1 MPHEDND
8 VMQNAYICAMCMQT
22 SSEVFFR
29 KVNFWDKG
37 GRDAPPVFN
46 VDGVSYLYVKV
57 PLSLPSRLS
66 EGCWQKARE
75 SMCMYHASACLGG
88 ITCCPLRLLA

>member
-1 MPHEDND
+1 MGDCVPSPSL
-8 VMQNAYICAMCMQT
+8 QWLQT

-29 KVNFWDKG
+29 KVSFWDKG

-57 PLSLPSRLS
+57 PPRPPSCLLEEVGLP
-66 EGCWQKARE
+66 RE
-75 SMCMYHASACLGG
+75 SMCSMLHA
-88 ITCCPLRLLA
+88 

>member
-1 MPHEDND
+1 MCLR
-8 VMQNAYICAMCMQT
+8 CAALIVWKQFVGKSKEGDRVSSPSVQWLQT

-29 KVNFWDKG
+29 KVSFWDKG

-57 PLSLPSRLS
+57 PPRPHSCLL
-66 EGCWQKARE
+66 EGFYCPGTACTTQF
-75 SMCMYHASACLGG
+75 HA
-88 ITCCPLRLLA
+88 

>member
-1 MPHEDND
+1 VVTVLSHF
-8 VMQNAYICAMCMQT
+8 VMLQACA
-22 SSEVFFR
+22 EVFFR

-57 PLSLPSRLS
+57 SIL
-66 EGCWQKARE
+66 GC
-75 SMCMYHASACLGG
+75 S
-88 ITCCPLRLLA
+88 

>member
-1 MPHEDND
+1 MGDSVPSPS
-8 VMQNAYICAMCMQT
+8 VQWLQT

-29 KVNFWDKG
+29 KVSFWDKG

-57 PLSLPSRLS
+57 PLRPPSCLL
-66 EGCWQKARE
+66 EGVAPPRE
-75 SMCMYHASACLGG
+75 SMCSTMHA
-88 ITCCPLRLLA
+88 

>member
-1 MPHEDND
+1 MLNIVPCIW
-8 VMQNAYICAMCMQT
+8 VQT

-57 PLSLPSRLS
+57 SA
-66 EGCWQKARE
+66 ARTKQMSAVAIKECYE
-75 SMCMYHASACLGG
+75 SASTAPRILGESALA
-88 ITCCPLRLLA
+88 TCPAS

>member
-1 MPHEDND
+1 
-8 VMQNAYICAMCMQT
+8 MCTCLQT

-57 PLSLPSRLS
+57 FKF
-66 EGCWQKARE
+66 W
-75 SMCMYHASACLGG
+75 Y
-88 ITCCPLRLLA
+88 LAE

>member
-1 MPHEDND
+1 MLTPLQDLLSCTTGGPLKKLGDATLTYAN
-8 VMQNAYICAMCMQT
+8 VVQT

-57 PLSLPSRLS
+57 R
-66 EGCWQKARE
+66 A
-75 SMCMYHASACLGG
+75 ASTHCQAMLG
-88 ITCCPLRLLA
+88 TNKCRTA

>member
-1 MPHEDND
+1 MGDCVPSPS
-8 VMQNAYICAMCMQT
+8 VQWLQT

-29 KVNFWDKG
+29 KVSFWDKG

-57 PLSLPSRLS
+57 PLKSSFMLASTRRTALG
-66 EGCWQKARE
+66 EHVQYNA
-75 SMCMYHASACLGG
+75 CMTLH
-88 ITCCPLRLLA
+88 

>member
-1 MPHEDND
+1 
-8 VMQNAYICAMCMQT
+8 MQA

-57 PLSLPSRLS
+57 VSSTATS
-66 EGCWQKARE
+66 TWGVQYDV
-75 SMCMYHASACLGG
+75 YH
-88 ITCCPLRLLA
+88 